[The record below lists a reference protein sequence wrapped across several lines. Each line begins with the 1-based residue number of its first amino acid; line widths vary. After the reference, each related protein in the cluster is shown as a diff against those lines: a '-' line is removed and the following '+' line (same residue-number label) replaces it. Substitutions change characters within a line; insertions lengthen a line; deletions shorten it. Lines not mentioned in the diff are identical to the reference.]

1 MNRQTDLFQNPKE
14 HKSFDLSGFGMV
26 DYYPS
31 FFEQKESDRYFKN
44 LSDKITWR
52 QDKIK
57 IIGKEINLP
66 RLTAWYGE
74 KGFNYTYSGI
84 KMNPLPWNDDLLKI
98 KDLIENI
105 AKVSFN
111 SVLLNLYRTGNDS
124 VSWHSDDEK
133 EIDKNS
139 PIASVSFGAIRD
151 FQLKHKQDKTLKRID
166 IPLAHGSLLL
176 MQPPTQEYWLHQL
189 PKRKKVTDPRIN
201 LTFRVIT

>member
-1 MNRQTDLFQNPKE
+1 
-14 HKSFDLSGFGMV
+14 
-26 DYYPS
+26 
-31 FFEQKESDRYFKN
+31 
-44 LSDKITWR
+44 
-52 QDKIK
+52 
-57 IIGKEINLP
+57 
-66 RLTAWYGE
+66 
-74 KGFNYTYSGI
+74 
-84 KMNPLPWNDDLLKI
+84 MNPLPWNDDLLKI

-111 SVLLNLYRTGNDS
+111 SVLLNLYRNGNDS

-133 EIDKNS
+133 EIDKNT

-189 PKRKKVTDPRIN
+189 PKRKKVKDLRIN
-201 LTFRVIT
+201 LTFRVITKV